1 MNPNWIPILISA
13 VIATSSVFLK
23 KRFFNILLSG
33 LAMLV
38 LFIPLIQG
46 NLFSFSYTSIFSL
59 GYALMILLNHFLHLL
74 NIKNKYIF
82 SSIHFLPLLFGTVF
96 SIPAIY
102 IYGVQADN
110 YKTYIYVAIAIGI
123 ALGIG
128 TPFLLIR
135 DFWKKD
141 VLSKILTW
149 LFFVI
154 SLGIFSYCTLST
166 IQSRYLLFYS
176 LSLASLI
183 ASVSLD
189 SFALFRVSNILR
201 FLSILGVAVF
211 VASPILF

>member
-1 MNPNWIPILISA
+1 MNPNWIPILLSA
-13 VIATSSVFLK
+13 VIAFSSIFLK
-23 KRFFNILLSG
+23 RRVFNIFLCGTAILILL
-33 LAMLV
+33 
-38 LFIPLIQG
+38 IPLVQG

-59 GYALMILLNHFLHLL
+59 GYALITMINHFLHLP
-74 NIKNKYIF
+74 NIKGKYLAPSLYFI
-82 SSIHFLPLLFGTVF
+82 PLLFGIIF

-110 YKTYIYVAIAIGI
+110 YKTYIYVAIALGT

-128 TPFLLIR
+128 APFLLIKG
-135 DFWKKD
+135 FWKKD

-149 LFFVI
+149 LFFI
-154 SLGIFSYCTLST
+154 FSLGIFSYCSLST

-176 LSLASLI
+176 ISLASLI

-189 SFALFRVSNILR
+189 SFALFRIGNVMR